1 MNTPCALHSALHTE
15 INLKYNHSF
24 AFYPKSALA
33 ALEKTQDEVVHVCVN
48 LGLLEL
54 AALVLAHI
62 CSLLHL
68 MFLMHK

>member
-1 MNTPCALHSALHTE
+1 MNTPCALHSADRDQFQV
-15 INLKYNHSF
+15 YHSF

-33 ALEKTQDEVVHVCVN
+33 ALEETQDEVVHVCVN

-62 CSLLHL
+62 C
-68 MFLMHK
+68 